1 MAGSRIEIED
11 DIKIMNEFVDA
22 ELDDIDNKDE
32 DYVFCIYYDI
42 EDRNDLLIVTEEEDN
57 YTKIKIMDCLDKIQ
71 S

>member
-1 MAGSRIEIED
+1 MAGSRIDIED

-42 EDRNDLLIVTEEEDN
+42 EYGNDLLIVTEEENN
-57 YTKIKIMDCLDKIQ
+57 YTKIKIMDCLDKIKA
-71 S
+71 

>member
-1 MAGSRIEIED
+1 MAGSRIDIED

-22 ELDDIDNKDE
+22 ELDDIDNKYE
-32 DYVFCIYYDI
+32 NYVFCIYYDI